1 MKELIRKKD
10 ELRLHFLI
18 FEKYTE
24 EELVL
29 TKSKLLTSLGHRV
42 SVFISEKID
51 NIIHEDLLKLKINP
65 FVLKVDL
72 FDYCALDAQ

>member
-29 TKSKLLTSLGHRV
+29 TKSKLLTSLGIE
-42 SVFISEKID
+42 F
-51 NIIHEDLLKLKINP
+51 
-65 FVLKVDL
+65 L
-72 FDYCALDAQ
+72 FLFQKK